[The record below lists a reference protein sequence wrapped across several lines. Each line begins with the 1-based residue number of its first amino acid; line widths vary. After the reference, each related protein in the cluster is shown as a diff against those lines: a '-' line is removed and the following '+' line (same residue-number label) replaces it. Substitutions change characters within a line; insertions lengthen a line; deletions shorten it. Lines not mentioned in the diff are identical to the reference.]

1 MGRRR
6 GGTLEP
12 AASDAEP
19 AGNTVPGIKIK
30 EEFEAVTRF
39 FEGPG
44 TGLLKFLLRRRFAAE
59 DESVKDTLT
68 VSRLAP
74 PAAPCVSWMNGGA
87 PMPDNAAIR
96 PKTFVLGFGF
106 FGISIIWSMY
116 NAYVPVFLK
125 ETFGLPFSV
134 VGAVMT
140 VDNIFAIIL
149 LPFLGALSDRTR
161 SRIGKRRPYIAVG
174 APLAM
179 VFFMLIPAA
188 NLWQSLGLMM
198 GTIILMNLSMALFRS
213 PVIALMPD
221 ITPSNQRSQANGIIN
236 FMGGLG
242 SLLVFFGGKP
252 LYDAD
257 IRLPFVVGG
266 LVMFAASMAVIV
278 FIREDKSYD
287 GEAGE
292 SRVSLAASFRELMEN
307 LSDVVKGEKSL
318 LFVLLAIF
326 FWFVGFNAIE
336 TFFTSYAKFYMGI
349 PESTGALILGVYSVM
364 FLAVAIPAGFIG
376 GRIGRKTTIRAGLT
390 ALIALLVVA
399 MFFKAFLPVAVIFG
413 FAGLAWGLVNVNSLP
428 MVVDMTTAE
437 KIGGYTGLYYFFS
450 QAANIVA
457 PPLAGA
463 VIDVS
468 TDGGMRPAGYV
479 SLLIFAVVFFALAI
493 VVVSFVRRGEA
504 EEASGAPGAGR

>member
-1 MGRRR
+1 
-6 GGTLEP
+6 
-12 AASDAEP
+12 
-19 AGNTVPGIKIK
+19 
-30 EEFEAVTRF
+30 
-39 FEGPG
+39 
-44 TGLLKFLLRRRFAAE
+44 
-59 DESVKDTLT
+59 
-68 VSRLAP
+68 
-74 PAAPCVSWMNGGA
+74 MNER
-87 PMPDNAAIR
+87 NAIQ

-125 ETFGLPFSV
+125 ETFDLPFSV
-134 VGAVMT
+134 VGTVMT

-161 SRIGKRRPYIAVG
+161 SRLGKRRPYILLG

-198 GTIILMNLSMALFRS
+198 GTVILMNLSMALFRS

-221 ITPSNQRSQANGIIN
+221 ITPSKHRSQANGIIN
-236 FMGGLG
+236 FMGGIG

-252 LYDAD
+252 LYDTD
-257 IRLPFVVGG
+257 IRLPFIVGG
-266 LVMFAASMAVIV
+266 LVMFAASMAVVI
-278 FIREDKSYD
+278 FIREDKPYE
-287 GEAGE
+287 GENSG
-292 SRVSLAASFRELMEN
+292 SRFSFGASFRELMEN
-307 LSDVVKGEKSL
+307 LRDVIKGEKSL

-336 TFFTSYAKFYMGI
+336 TFFTSYAKFYMGLK
-349 PESTGALILGVYSVM
+349 ESTGALILGVYSVM
-364 FLAVAIPAGFIG
+364 FLAIAIPAGFIG
-376 GRIGRKTTIRAGLT
+376 GRFGRKNTIRLGL
-390 ALIALLVVA
+390 AALVVLLIIA

-413 FAGLAWGLVNVNSLP
+413 VAGLSWGLVNVNSLP
-428 MVVDMTTAE
+428 MVVDMTTEE

-463 VIDVS
+463 VIDLA
-468 TDGGMRPAGYV
+468 TDKGNRPAGYV
-479 SLLIFAVVFFALAI
+479 SLLIFAVVFFILAALVI
-493 VVVSFVRRGEA
+493 SFAKRGEA
-504 EEASGAPGAGR
+504 AETSR